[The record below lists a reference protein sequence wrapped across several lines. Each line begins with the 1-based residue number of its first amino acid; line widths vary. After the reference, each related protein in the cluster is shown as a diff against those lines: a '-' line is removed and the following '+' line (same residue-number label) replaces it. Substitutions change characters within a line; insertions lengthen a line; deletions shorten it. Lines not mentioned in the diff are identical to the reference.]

1 MRTVYP
7 LLFIA
12 TILVSESSFSQQL
25 SLSSQYHQNMMT
37 INPAYSGFRG
47 MTNVVASH
55 RSMLTGVAGSPQT
68 TYLSVEGEGKEGKI
82 GLAFIGFHDQTDI
95 LSMSSG
101 MGNFVYNAKFG
112 DNSGLRLGLG
122 VGFQNFTVDMA
133 KAKVIDFNDPI
144 LFGSLSQ
151 NRTALNGEFGA
162 VLHLKGFQLGVAVPQ
177 LLSNNP
183 TIVASNDDILNY
195 NTLRHF
201 RGSLKYDI
209 DLNDSKSARL
219 YPLFVV
225 RAANGAPVQW
235 DVSGVIESDK
245 IGWIGVT
252 YHSTYAIAFSAGVR
266 YQGFSVGYAHDFTL
280 GAVNLYSR
288 RSSELILSYQIGN
301 RWKEQEGLNKK
312 LQKELER
319 LEEDLETQG
328 DDLERLEE
336 DLENQGDDTEANEE
350 LLKKQKEL
358 EDRIKELEK
367 SKANSGGSNITN
379 GTPTAESVRNTF
391 RTAQAID
398 FADENGA
405 IPPKGFY
412 VVIGAFGVE
421 ENAINWKNASI
432 AKGNTNT
439 KLLYNS
445 NLQVREVYMYYS
457 PDREPAMLE
466 RRKQYAEYPT
476 VWVQK
481 LE

>member
-1 MRTVYP
+1 
-7 LLFIA
+7 
-12 TILVSESSFSQQL
+12 
-25 SLSSQYHQNMMT
+25 
-37 INPAYSGFRG
+37 
-47 MTNVVASH
+47 
-55 RSMLTGVAGSPQT
+55 
-68 TYLSVEGEGKEGKI
+68 
-82 GLAFIGFHDQTDI
+82 
-95 LSMSSG
+95 
-101 MGNFVYNAKFG
+101 
-112 DNSGLRLGLG
+112 
-122 VGFQNFTVDMA
+122 
-133 KAKVIDFNDPI
+133 
-144 LFGSLSQ
+144 
-151 NRTALNGEFGA
+151 
-162 VLHLKGFQLGVAVPQ
+162 
-177 LLSNNP
+177 
-183 TIVASNDDILNY
+183 
-195 NTLRHF
+195 
-201 RGSLKYDI
+201 
-209 DLNDSKSARL
+209 
-219 YPLFVV
+219 
-225 RAANGAPVQW
+225 
-235 DVSGVIESDK
+235 
-245 IGWIGVT
+245 
-252 YHSTYAIAFSAGVR
+252 
-266 YQGFSVGYAHDFTL
+266 L